1 MSTFCQSGGGDGFSV
16 VLISIPMINDVG
28 HLFMFVGHLNFP
40 FLVKWLLKNIFFCWI
55 SCLFIIYL
63 WEYIICI
70 LDTNPYLL
78 HMLQVSVVSYL
89 FTLVSG
95 ILG

>member
-40 FLVKWLLKNIFFCWI
+40 FLVKWLLKNFF
-55 SCLFIIYL
+55 L
-63 WEYIICI
+63 
-70 LDTNPYLL
+70 LDFLSFY
-78 HMLQVSVVSYL
+78 YL
-89 FTLVSG
+89 FMGIHYMYSG
-95 ILG
+95 Y